1 MDTILGLLD
10 EEAKSKAFK
19 AGVAA
24 IQTSNHLPLDQI
36 RICIKLRP
44 YLKSQ
49 LDSRSPDHGHT
60 AQASTQNTQ
69 DPMEQPNE
77 TLILTESLY
86 GLLLLRISEAGLAS
100 DQLYELAELLS
111 SDGLFMSILFGKMQN
126 ELNAL
131 LPGLRKSNSPED
143 DEIERQKASRN
154 CTRKATAYLMLLKCS
169 YWLPNDCNH
178 VIDPNTL
185 KFLIQFL
192 AVPSIQ
198 EVAYGALSA
207 FLLLLKRGAPVAV
220 ASHSDDLP
228 PWLQHSTDTDRVVLT
243 KPIVDSSMWDHLC
256 SLNTEYFTSDAQTV
270 TTFRVWFL
278 WISQVALDEAKLECL
293 HLASYWDKIR
303 LGLLHGHTEQ
313 RKYCLAIFHQSLLVA
328 QQDID
333 LPFIQLRVIERA
345 KYMKTYELYVAL
357 FETIVLDRYAN
368 QVQACLPELTKL
380 FNSNIPPLLAS
391 TLLSASLNPTVQVGV
406 RKIIG
411 NWYIDFVIKTHGN
424 ISGHTPFF
432 LASFLPWATSGELFT
447 ATLVST
453 RDHTY
458 TRHGASLVDVVARFI
473 SQASDEPL
481 PIVLSPITS
490 TQDMSTSSRVAVFGG
505 VLDFILDTQ
514 GRVFHFAILYL
525 LEGLINGLRELA
537 SRVSLKTFITPLE
550 IDEIIRI
557 SRFPGLPEITSD
569 LCKEYCDQ
577 LRSLTDPVGA
587 NAGML
592 LFEQT
597 RNPVLA
603 MRERAKTLPSSDL
616 PPLRLLRAQLEET
629 RHHCIQGENYATVCD
644 HVANTLDRTDHIAV
658 DQSDLYTI
666 LDALWEEADRRQ
678 FVRPVALHIPGV
690 IFHPVCIRICVLQRS
705 KPSHNATYLSFTTL
719 LTGAM
724 ERLQKLAEGRSYIL
738 STLGMALR
746 KAVFSSPDIIEILPF
761 EDHFI
766 RFLNNAPTIRPEFLF
781 EVAAAQK
788 LQKHQPHRTYSA
800 YYGQREWHAYA
811 TTIDLLRRFPQEHL
825 HVAKRVLDRLLEP
838 WRIQRAGGPIISKWK
853 NVLQLQAMLL
863 LVDFCIVEADVDEY
877 LANFWHALVLEPWPR
892 YRFLLEWILARIY
905 YRFPGRASTILTD
918 LANIEKSSSSQI
930 ASLMKLAV
938 LVAPNETEEFSTTFM
953 TKLGPF
959 SASPKVQIRHESNY
973 ALPIIFDLAR
983 CRGWRSIT
991 ENPAFTSL
999 DEFVRSLD
1007 KFQVAP
1013 WTIRTLKLDIVKDYT
1028 LRNIFQGQ
1036 YLTIESPD
1044 RESVAF
1050 EDFLAL
1056 QEADDAAGLRA
1067 PPERVPLGR
1076 PVNRSLSNAPL
1087 SATPILQTS
1096 SAPEEQIMP
1105 AYFQTKA
1112 GSSIDSLYPLSGP
1125 PGSDGQRPASI
1136 VLVAS
1141 LVDNP
1146 TNLGGL
1152 SRISESFGIEAL
1164 HIDDL
1169 RKISHKDFRATS
1181 VTSEK
1186 HLRISELKVPEIPA
1200 FLMQMKRDEY
1210 EVVGIEQTGQSGILG
1225 TPGGKNTD
1233 LRVIGTLPQKCVLV
1247 LGSEKG
1253 GITVDVLAVVDRCV
1267 EIKTVGVTRS
1277 LNVQTAAGIAIFE
1290 WWREWPGKTR
1300 A

>member
-10 EEAKSKAFK
+10 EEAKSRAFK
-19 AGVAA
+19 AGIAA
-24 IQTSNHLPLDQI
+24 LQTSDHLPLDQI
-36 RICIKLRP
+36 RICVKLRP

-49 LDSRSPDHGHT
+49 LDSRSPDRGHA
-60 AQASTQNTQ
+60 AQASTQNKQ
-69 DPMEQPNE
+69 EPVEQPNE

-86 GLLLLRISEAGLAS
+86 GLLLLRISEARWES

-111 SDGLFMSILFGKMQN
+111 SDGLFMSVLFGKMQN

-131 LPGLRKSNSPED
+131 LPSLRESHSTED
-143 DEIERQKASRN
+143 DEIERQETSRN

-178 VIDPNTL
+178 VIDSNTL

-198 EVAYGALSA
+198 EVAYDALSA

-220 ASHSDDLP
+220 ASHDGNLP
-228 PWLQHSTDTDRVVLT
+228 PWLQRSTDTDRVVLT

-256 SLNTEYFTSDAQTV
+256 SLDTEYLISDAKAI

-278 WISQVALDEAKLECL
+278 WISEVARDESELECL
-293 HLASYWDKIR
+293 HHASYWDKIR

-313 RKYCLAIFHQSLLVA
+313 RKYCLAILHQSLLVA

-333 LPFIQLRVIERA
+333 LPIVQLRVIERA
-345 KYMKTYELYVAL
+345 EYMKTYELYLAL

-380 FNSNIPPLLAS
+380 FESKITPLLAS
-391 TLLSASLNPTVQVGV
+391 TLLSASLNPTVQGGV

-411 NWYIDFVIKTHGN
+411 NWYIDFVIKARGN
-424 ISGHTPFF
+424 FSGHTSFF

-458 TRHGASLVDVVARFI
+458 TRHGASLAEVVAIFI
-473 SQASDEPL
+473 SQAADEPL
-481 PIVLSPITS
+481 PPVISPITS
-490 TQDMSTSSRVAVFGG
+490 TRDASTSSRVAVFGG
-505 VLDFILDTQ
+505 VLDFILQTQ
-514 GRVFHFAILYL
+514 GRIFHFAILYL
-525 LEGLINGLRELA
+525 LEGLINGLRGLA
-537 SRVSLKTFITPLE
+537 NSVSLKTIITPFE
-550 IDEIIRI
+550 IDKIVRI
-557 SRFPGLPEITSD
+557 SRLPGLPEITSD

-577 LRSLTDPVGA
+577 LRSLPDPAGA
-587 NAGML
+587 NADML
-592 LFEQT
+592 LYEQM
-597 RNPVLA
+597 RDPVLVK
-603 MRERAKTLPSSDL
+603 RGRAEIPPSSDL
-616 PPLRLLRAQLEET
+616 PPLRLLRTQLEET
-629 RHHCIQGENYATVCD
+629 RHRCIQGENYATVCN
-644 HVANTLDRTDHIAV
+644 HVVDTLDRTDHIAV
-658 DQSDLYTI
+658 DHADLYTI

-690 IFHPVCIRICVLQRS
+690 IFHPACIRICVLQQP
-705 KPSHNATYLSFTTL
+705 KPSQDATYLNYAML
-719 LTGAM
+719 LAGAM

-746 KAVFSSPDIIEILPF
+746 KAVFTSPDIIEILPF

-811 TTIDLLRRFPQEHL
+811 TTIDLLRRFPQEHF

-838 WRIQRAGGPIISKWK
+838 WKTQRAGGPIISKWK

-877 LANFWHALVLEPWPR
+877 LASFWHALALEPWPR

-905 YRFPGRASTILTD
+905 YRFTGRASDILTD
-918 LANIEKSSSSQI
+918 LANIEKTSSTQI

-938 LVAPNETEEFSTTFM
+938 LIAPYETEAFSTAFM
-953 TKLGPF
+953 TKLVPF

-973 ALPIIFDLAR
+973 ALPIVFDLAR
-983 CRGWRSIT
+983 CRGWRSII

-999 DEFVRSLD
+999 NEFVRSLD

-1013 WTIRTLKLDIVKDYT
+1013 WTIRTLKVDIVKDYT
-1028 LRNIFQGQ
+1028 LTNIFQGQ

-1050 EDFLAL
+1050 EDFLVL
-1056 QEADDAAGLRA
+1056 QEADKAAGLRA
-1067 PPERVPLGR
+1067 PPERIPLGR
-1076 PVNRSLSNAPL
+1076 PVNESLFTEPL
-1087 SATPILQTS
+1087 ASYPIIQVS
-1096 SAPEEQIMP
+1096 SDPHEQIVP

-1112 GSSIDSLYPLSGP
+1112 GSSVDSLYSLSGP
-1125 PGSDGQRPASI
+1125 PGSHGPRPASI

-1169 RKISHKDFRATS
+1169 RKISHKDFKATS

-1186 HLRISELKVPEIPA
+1186 HLRISELKVSEIPA
-1200 FLMQMKRDEY
+1200 FLMQMKSDGY
-1210 EVVGIEQTGQSGILG
+1210 QVVGIEQTGQSGILG
-1225 TPGGKNTD
+1225 TPGGKDTNF
-1233 LRVIGTLPQKCVLV
+1233 RVVGTLPQKCVLV

-1253 GITVDVLAVVDRCV
+1253 GITVDVLAVLDRCV

-1290 WWREWPGKTR
+1290 WWREWPGKSR